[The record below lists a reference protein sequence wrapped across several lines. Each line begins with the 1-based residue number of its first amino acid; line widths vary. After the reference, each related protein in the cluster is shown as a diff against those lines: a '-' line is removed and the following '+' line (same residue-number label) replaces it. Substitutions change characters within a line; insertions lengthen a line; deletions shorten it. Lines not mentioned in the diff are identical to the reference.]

1 MPSVIGTDSGSG
13 INVAANYLKTKPST
27 RFATRQLTFFDVQ
40 VNGCASNP
48 YNADSLYSKAVRGV
62 QVAAE
67 IYAVG
72 EPASDHFIVVV
83 ASDTAADPHS
93 NNFDG
98 DSYNNDGSGYNAM
111 AQTLQT
117 AIGSIC
123 QGVSAI
129 HLYGNGFDTGRL
141 NYSNESQNDD

>member
-27 RFATRQLTFFDVQ
+27 RFATRQLTFFNVQ
-40 VNGCASNP
+40 VNGCATDP
-48 YNADSLYSKAVRGV
+48 YEPDSLYSSAVRGV

-72 EPASDHFIVVV
+72 EPSSDHFIVVV
-83 ASDTAADPHS
+83 ASDTATDPHS
-93 NNFDG
+93 NDYDG
-98 DSYNNDGSGYNAM
+98 DGTINSM
-111 AQTLQT
+111 AQSLQT

-123 QGVSAI
+123 QGVSPE
-129 HLYGNGFDTGRL
+129 HLYGAGFASGRL
-141 NYSNESQNDD
+141 NYSDESQNDA

>member
-27 RFATRQLTFFDVQ
+27 RFATRQLQFYDVQ
-40 VNGCASNP
+40 VNGCATDPYDSN
-48 YNADSLYSKAVRGV
+48 SLYSRAVRGV

-72 EPASDHFIVVV
+72 EPYSDHFMVVV
-83 ASDTAADPHS
+83 ASDTTTDPVNILGS
-93 NNFDG
+93 EAGDG
-98 DSYNNDGSGYNAM
+98 TVNDM
-111 AQTLQT
+111 AQSLQT

-123 QGVSAI
+123 QSVTPR
-129 HLYGNGFDTGRL
+129 HLYGAGFHNGRPFYSDESL
-141 NYSNESQNDD
+141 NDC

>member
-1 MPSVIGTDSGSG
+1 MPSVIGPDSGTG

-40 VNGCASNP
+40 VNGCATSPYDSN
-48 YNADSLYSKAVRGV
+48 SLYSRAVRGV

-72 EPASDHFIVVV
+72 EPASDHFMVVV
-83 ASDTAADPHS
+83 ASDTAADYHD

-98 DSYNNDGSGYNAM
+98 VGDNNEM
-111 AQTLQT
+111 AQSLQS

-123 QGVSAI
+123 QGVTPK
-129 HLYGNGFDTGRL
+129 HLHGTGFASGRL
-141 NYSNESQNDD
+141 NYSDESQNDS

>member
-27 RFATRQLTFFDVQ
+27 RFATRQLAFFDVQ
-40 VNGCASNP
+40 VNGCATNP
-48 YNADSLYSKAVRGV
+48 YDANSLYSRAVRGV

-83 ASDTAADPHS
+83 ATDTAADPHY
-93 NNFDG
+93 NDEDG
-98 DSYNNDGSGYNAM
+98 DSSHSYGSGYNAM
-111 AQTLQT
+111 AQSLQS
-117 AIGSIC
+117 AIGAIC
-123 QGVSAI
+123 QDVAPK
-129 HLYGNGFDTGRL
+129 HLHGAGFGGGRTF
-141 NYSNESQNDD
+141 YSDESMNDC

>member
-1 MPSVIGTDSGSG
+1 MPSQ
-13 INVAANYLKTKPST
+13 INQGGNVVNVTANYLKIKPST

-40 VNGCASNP
+40 VNGCATNP
-48 YNADSLYSKAVRGV
+48 YDPNSVYSQAVRGV

-83 ASDTAADPHS
+83 AADTAADPHM
-93 NNFDG
+93 NDEDG
-98 DSYNNDGSGYNAM
+98 VGTLNTM
-111 AQTLQT
+111 AQSFQD

-123 QGVSAI
+123 QGVYPK
-129 HLYGNGFDTGRL
+129 HLHGAGFGPGRL
-141 NYSNESQNDD
+141 YYSDESMNDD

>member
-1 MPSVIGTDSGSG
+1 MPSQ
-13 INVAANYLKTKPST
+13 INNPGNVHNISANYLKTKPST
-27 RFATRQLTFFDVQ
+27 RFATRQLTFFNVT
-40 VNGCASNP
+40 VNGCHTDP
-48 YNADSLYSKAVRGV
+48 YEPASLYSQAVRGV

-93 NNFDG
+93 NDYDG
-98 DSYNNDGSGYNAM
+98 DGYNNDM
-111 AQTLQT
+111 AQNLQT

-123 QGVSAI
+123 QGVQPK
-129 HLYGNGFDTGRL
+129 HLYGAGFASGRL
-141 NYSNESQNDD
+141 NYSDESQNDD

>member
-1 MPSVIGTDSGSG
+1 MPSQ
-13 INVAANYLKTKPST
+13 INNPGNVHNISANYLKTKPST
-27 RFATRQLTFFDVQ
+27 RFATRQLTFFNVQ
-40 VNGCASNP
+40 VNGCHTDP
-48 YNADSLYSKAVRGV
+48 YEPASLYSQAVRGV

-93 NNFDG
+93 NDYDG
-98 DSYNNDGSGYNAM
+98 DGYNNDM
-111 AQTLQT
+111 AQNLQT

-123 QGVSAI
+123 QGVQPK
-129 HLYGNGFDTGRL
+129 HLYGAGFDSGRL
-141 NYSNESQNDD
+141 NDSDESQNDD

>member
-1 MPSVIGTDSGSG
+1 MPSVIGQDSGTG
-13 INVAANYLKTKPST
+13 VNVAANYLKTKPST

-40 VNGCASNP
+40 VNGCATNP
-48 YNADSLYSKAVRGV
+48 YDSNSLYSRAVRGV

-72 EPASDHFIVVV
+72 EPASDHFMVVV

-93 NNFDG
+93 NDYDG
-98 DSYNNDGSGYNAM
+98 DGTMNEM
-111 AQTLQT
+111 AQSLQT

-123 QGVSAI
+123 QGVSPK
-129 HLYGNGFDTGRL
+129 HLHGTGFASGRL
-141 NYSNESQNDD
+141 NYSDESMNDD